1 MTTLFAP
8 DDFSLT
14 AVLLGGSNGARVRLH
29 NTVAD
34 VPRVIEPVDT
44 TSDARALLMHVL
56 RSKDWKR
63 PRYMAP
69 AVRIASPARRYGTTD
84 VCAPPPNVTISASGA
99 PVVHVR
105 PASRKR
111 YALLCTRATHM
122 QTAFE

>member
-14 AVLLGGSNGARVRLH
+14 AVLRGGSDGARVRLH
-29 NTVAD
+29 NTAAD

-44 TSDARALLMHVL
+44 TSDARARLMHVL

-69 AVRIASPARRYGTTD
+69 AVGLASPARRYVTAD
-84 VCAPPPNVTISASGA
+84 VRAPPPNVTISASGS
-99 PVVHVR
+99 PIVHVR

-111 YALLCTRATHM
+111 YTLLCARATHM